1 MTWRSLSWPA
11 ARGLKLRWPRLPL
24 RITAA
29 TTLLL
34 LLGPAV
40 ALWQLP
46 RPRAEGLARLL
57 AQAALLQSFP
67 AAPSRPVPRLWQERL
82 GEATAG
88 QLWSQQRRLWWQF
101 WARQGDG
108 PVYLVLPMPRSMLT
122 GALARP
128 AHSVMLDDLLVVA
141 ADPLSQRLLTDE
153 LRRLPRQRRGLEQ
166 RCLARLER
174 EQAAFWSSGAFGMMA
189 GPVAPLLQSFQEGC
203 VSLELSAGSLAAR
216 GEAAGVAALLA
227 PEPAAVSEAQ
237 VSSGGREQPL
247 EGGRLLVLEGR
258 SLDVLLQGLLGRQLI
273 RDPLASRY
281 GVGPAELALLRRSPF
296 RLSLRPLPSGPF
308 QAGLLLQLAPGAD
321 RRVWAQLLNQLR
333 ERLEQEGLSDA
344 AVPAAR
350 PAGQPVGSTTLPASV
365 WRREDGVVVG
375 GWRWIS
381 RAGAAPELLL
391 FLGPEPT
398 PVPSLPVAPG
408 ADAPLLRLDLQP
420 RALAGLGL
428 MPPSL
433 PAPLVN
439 AERFTVVAERPAD
452 QRRPISALWGR
463 LQVPRAEREPS
474 PPSQPPPSP
483 SPQPP
488 LSGSL
493 QPRP

>member
-1 MTWRSLSWPA
+1 MTWRSLKWPA
-11 ARGLKLRWPRLPL
+11 ASGLKLRWPRLPL

-82 GEATAG
+82 GEATATR
-88 QLWSQQRRLWWQF
+88 LWSQQRALWWQF
-101 WARQGDG
+101 WGRQGDG
-108 PVYLVLPMPRSMLT
+108 PAYLVLPMPRPMLT

-128 AHSVMLDDLLVVA
+128 AYSAVVDDLLVVA
-141 ADPLSQRLLTDE
+141 ADPLSHRLLTDE

-166 RCLARLER
+166 RCLARLEQ
-174 EQAAFWSSGAFGMMA
+174 EQAAFWTSGAFGVMA

-203 VSLELSAGSLAAR
+203 VSLALTDGHLAAR

-227 PEPAAVSEAQ
+227 PEPPAVTEAQ
-237 VSSGGREQPL
+237 FSSRRLEQPL
-247 EGGRLLVLEGR
+247 EGGSLLVLEGR

-281 GVGPAELALLRRSPF
+281 GVAPAELALLRRSPF
-296 RLSLRPLPSGPF
+296 RLSLRPLPAGPF

-321 RRVWAQLLNQLR
+321 RRVWAELLNQLR
-333 ERLEQEGLSDA
+333 GRLEQEGLSDEA
-344 AVPAAR
+344 APAAR
-350 PAGQPVGSTTLPASV
+350 PPGQPVGSTTLPASV

-381 RAGAAPELLL
+381 RAGAAPELVL
-391 FLGPEPT
+391 FLGPEPA
-398 PVPSLPVAPG
+398 PAPSVPVAPG

-420 RALAGLGL
+420 RGLAGLGL

-452 QRRPISALWGR
+452 ERRPISALWGR
-463 LQVPRAEREPS
+463 LQVPTPQREPS
-474 PPSQPPPSP
+474 PARSPSP
-483 SPQPP
+483 SPPTPP
-488 LSGSL
+488 SGTL
-493 QPRP
+493 QPRR